1 MKKAKLT
8 LNVDEEVV
16 QRAKDLNINISEMTE
31 MALRGYTTT
40 KGKSESDAGDIRSAY
55 DFLFRSMMPTM
66 MRFDATIEVGAKYSS
81 PGDEESTLYLLPEG
95 KLYWWDSLS
104 DEALDTTLEKVPL
117 WTLHD
122 P

>member
-16 QRAKDLNINISEMTE
+16 RRAKDLNINISEVTE

-66 MRFDATIEVGAKYSS
+66 MPTGAHRQ
-81 PGDEESTLYLLPEG
+81 PGKELG
-95 KLYWWDSLS
+95 
-104 DEALDTTLEKVPL
+104 EAGRPPWRPL
-117 WTLHD
+117 VSAV
-122 P
+122 